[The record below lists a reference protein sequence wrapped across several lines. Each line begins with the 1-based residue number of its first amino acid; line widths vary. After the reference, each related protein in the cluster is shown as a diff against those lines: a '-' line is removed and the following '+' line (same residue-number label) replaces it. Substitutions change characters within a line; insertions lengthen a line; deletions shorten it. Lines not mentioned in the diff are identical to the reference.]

1 MGQLNSVSAGL
12 VPFVTLVLFSGIASP
27 QAWFMMAIMEQE
39 FRWSAARD
47 ADGYRLPGPD
57 HLGRWAAVAMVVS
70 VLLHVALF
78 FSLDKVKIAFGIT
91 PADELITEPI
101 DIRRVEV
108 KPYVEESL
116 PPVETLL
123 TPPNDT
129 ADLLD
134 EIDLLEMLPK
144 DVDIDI
150 SPNVVDP
157 EYAIKM
163 SNPLASGEVS
173 QTVNEISSKFDL
185 EANLP
190 EFGRMTTELQPA
202 AVGQIIV
209 DPGAVKVDD
218 GEMANF
224 TDQLIKQGNQG
235 LVDQGKLDGVESLDQ
250 LLNLPA
256 NLLLS
261 KKTLLP
267 SDLLFEFN
275 RAELRESAKVGLMK
289 LALLIDKN
297 PSLYCWIEGHTD
309 LIGSD
314 ESNFK
319 LSELRAEAV
328 KSYLVQSLRM
338 DPERIFTRGFG
349 KLQPLITSGDP
360 KAQAPNRRVEIR
372 MRKTPPPKG
381 DIRKTPR
388 ARAVEVAPE
397 PPRAVL
403 VKPNLD
409 AIHPKEPEPP
419 QARPVEPPRA
429 EAVPPLAVPVEEDA
443 PVAVPRAVPIEP

>member
-1 MGQLNSVSAGL
+1 M
-12 VPFVTLVLFSGIASP
+12 I
-27 QAWFMMAIMEQE
+27 IMEQE
-39 FRWSAARD
+39 FRWSAERD
-47 ADGYRLPGPD
+47 TDGYRLPGPD

-70 VLLHVALF
+70 VLLHVCLF
-78 FSLDKVKIAFGIT
+78 FSLDRVKIAFGNLPSDDLT
-91 PADELITEPI
+91 TEPI
-101 DIRRVEV
+101 DIRVEV

-116 PPVETLL
+116 PPVEDII
-123 TPPNDT
+123 TPPNET

-144 DVDIDI
+144 EVEIDI
-150 SPNVVDP
+150 SPNVIDP
-157 EYAIKM
+157 EYALKM
-163 SNPLASGEVS
+163 SNPLASGEVDI
-173 QTVNEISSKFDL
+173 VANEISSKFDL

-190 EFGRMTTELQPA
+190 EFGRMTTDIQPA

-224 TDQLIKQGNQG
+224 TDELIKKGNQG
-235 LVDQGKLDGVESLDQ
+235 LVDRGKLDGVESLDQ
-250 LLNLPA
+250 LLNLPE

-275 RAELRESAKVGLMK
+275 RHELRESAKVGLMK

-314 ESNFK
+314 ESNFQ
-319 LSELRAEAV
+319 LSERRAEAV
-328 KSYLVQSLRM
+328 KNYLVKSMRM
-338 DPERIFTRGFG
+338 DPERILTRGFG
-349 KLQPLITSGDP
+349 KLQPLITSGDA
-360 KAQAPNRRVEIR
+360 KTQAPNRRVEIR
-372 MRKTPPPKG
+372 MRIAPPPKE
-381 DIRKTPR
+381 DIKVIPK
-388 ARAVEVAPE
+388 ARPAEVKPEPE
-397 PPRAVL
+397 PPKAVL
-403 VKPNLD
+403 VKPNLN
-409 AIHPKEPEPP
+409 AI
-419 QARPVEPPRA
+419 PVEEPAAPRAEVVPPRA
-429 EAVPPLAVPVEEDA
+429 TPIEEDA

>member
-1 MGQLNSVSAGL
+1 
-12 VPFVTLVLFSGIASP
+12 
-27 QAWFMMAIMEQE
+27 MMTNMEQE
-39 FRWSAARD
+39 FRWSSARD

-70 VLLHVALF
+70 VLLHVVLF
-78 FSLDKVKIAFGIT
+78 FSLDRVKIAFGIMKT
-91 PADELITEPI
+91 DDLVTEPI

-108 KPYVEESL
+108 KPYVEESQ
-116 PPVETLL
+116 PPVENVI
-123 TPPNDT
+123 TPPNDS
-129 ADLLD
+129 AALLD
-134 EIDLLEMLPK
+134 EIDLLEILPK

-150 SPNVVDP
+150 APSVVDP
-157 EYAIKM
+157 EYALKM
-163 SNPLASGEVS
+163 TNPLASGAIDE
-173 QTVNEISSKFDL
+173 TVNEISSKFDL

-190 EFGRMTTELQPA
+190 DFGRMTTELQPA

-224 TDQLIKQGNQG
+224 TDELIKKGSQG
-235 LVDQGKLDGVESLDQ
+235 LVDQGKLDGVESLDE
-250 LLNLPA
+250 LLDLPS

-275 RAELRESAKVGLMK
+275 KAELRESAKVGLMK

-297 PSLYCWIEGHTD
+297 PTLYCWIEGHTD

-314 ESNFK
+314 EPNIK
-319 LSELRAEAV
+319 LSERRAEAV
-328 KSYLVQSLRM
+328 KTYLVKSMRM
-338 DPERIFTRGFG
+338 NPERIFTRGFG
-349 KLQPLITSGDP
+349 ETQPLVLEGDAN
-360 KAQAPNRRVEIR
+360 AQAPNRRVEIR

-381 DIRKTPR
+381 TIQTPK
-388 ARAVEVAPE
+388 AQPVVVEPTPQPE
-397 PPRAVL
+397 PPKAVL

-409 AIHPKEPEPP
+409 AIPVDEP
-419 QARPVEPPRA
+419 EPPRA
-429 EAVPPLAVPVEEDA
+429 EPVPPIVEPVPPRAEPIEENAPADPPRAVPVE
-443 PVAVPRAVPIEP
+443 P

>member
-1 MGQLNSVSAGL
+1 
-12 VPFVTLVLFSGIASP
+12 
-27 QAWFMMAIMEQE
+27 MMAIMEQDY
-39 FRWSAARD
+39 RWSAERD

-70 VLLHVALF
+70 VLLHAALF
-78 FSLDKVKIAFGIT
+78 FSLDRVKIAFGIS
-91 PADELITEPI
+91 PADELVTEPV

-116 PPVETLL
+116 PPVETIL

-144 DVDIDI
+144 EAEIDI
-150 SPNVVDP
+150 SPNAVDP

-163 SNPLASGEVS
+163 SNPLASGEASEV
-173 QTVNEISSKFDL
+173 VNEISSKFDL

-190 EFGRMTTELQPA
+190 EYGRMTTELQPA
-202 AVGQIIV
+202 AVGQVII

-224 TDQLIKQGNQG
+224 TDQLIKKGNQG
-235 LVDQGKLDGVESLDQ
+235 LVDQGKLDGVESIDQ

-338 DPERIFTRGFG
+338 DEERIFTRGFG
-349 KLQPLITSGDP
+349 KLQPLISSGDAE
-360 KAQAPNRRVEIR
+360 AQAPNRRVEIR

-381 DIRKTPR
+381 DLRKTPV
-388 ARAVEVAPE
+388 ARPVEVAPE

-409 AIHPKEPEPP
+409 AIHAKDSGPSQE
-419 QARPVEPPRA
+419 RSEPPRA
-429 EAVPPLAVPVEEDA
+429 EVIPPLAVPVDEDA

>member
-1 MGQLNSVSAGL
+1 
-12 VPFVTLVLFSGIASP
+12 
-27 QAWFMMAIMEQE
+27 MMANMEQE
-39 FRWSAARD
+39 FRWSTARD

-78 FSLDKVKIAFGIT
+78 FSLDRVKIAFGIMKT
-91 PADELITEPI
+91 DDIVTEPI

-108 KPYVEESL
+108 KPYVEESQ
-116 PPVETLL
+116 PPVENVIS
-123 TPPNDT
+123 PPNDS
-129 ADLLD
+129 AALLD
-134 EIDLLEMLPK
+134 EIDLLEILPK

-150 SPNVVDP
+150 APSVVDP
-157 EYAIKM
+157 EYALKM
-163 SNPLASGEVS
+163 THPLASGEIDER
-173 QTVNEISSKFDL
+173 VNEISSKFDL

-190 EFGRMTTELQPA
+190 DFGRMTTELQPA

-224 TDQLIKQGNQG
+224 TDELIKKGSQG
-235 LVDQGKLDGVESLDQ
+235 LVDQGKLVGVESLDE
-250 LLNLPA
+250 LLDLPS

-275 RAELRESAKVGLMK
+275 KAELRESAKVGLMK

-297 PSLYCWIEGHTD
+297 PTLYCWIEGHTD

-314 ESNFK
+314 EPNIK
-319 LSELRAEAV
+319 LSERRAEAV
-328 KSYLVQSLRM
+328 KTYLVKSMRM
-338 DPERIFTRGFG
+338 NPERIFTRGFG
-349 KLQPLITSGDP
+349 ETQPLVLEGDAN
-360 KAQAPNRRVEIR
+360 AQAPNRRVEIR

-381 DIRKTPR
+381 TIQVPKAQPVVVEPTPQ
-388 ARAVEVAPE
+388 PE
-397 PPRAVL
+397 SPKAVL

-409 AIHPKEPEPP
+409 AIPVDEP
-419 QARPVEPPRA
+419 EPPRA
-429 EAVPPLAVPVEEDA
+429 EPIPPIAEPVPPRAEPIEENAPADPPRAVPVE
-443 PVAVPRAVPIEP
+443 P

>member
-1 MGQLNSVSAGL
+1 
-12 VPFVTLVLFSGIASP
+12 
-27 QAWFMMAIMEQE
+27 MMAIMEQE

-70 VLLHVALF
+70 VLLHVVLF
-78 FSLDKVKIAFGIT
+78 FSLDRVKIAFGIME
-91 PADELITEPI
+91 ADDLVTQPI
-101 DIRRVEV
+101 DISRVEV
-108 KPYVEESL
+108 KPYIEESQT
-116 PPVETLL
+116 PIEEVI
-123 TPPNDT
+123 TPPNDS
-129 ADLLD
+129 AALLD
-134 EIDLLEMLPK
+134 EIDLLEILPK
-144 DVDIDI
+144 DVEIDI
-150 SPNVVDP
+150 APSVVDP
-157 EYAIKM
+157 EYALKM
-163 SNPLASGEVS
+163 SNPLASGELDEK
-173 QTVNEISSKFDL
+173 VNEISSKFDL

-190 EFGRMTTELQPA
+190 DFGRMTTELQPA

-224 TDQLIKQGNQG
+224 TDELIKKGNEG
-235 LVDQGKLDGVESLDQ
+235 LVDQGKLDGIKSIDELLD
-250 LLNLPA
+250 LPA

-297 PSLYCWIEGHTD
+297 PTLYCWIEGHTD

-314 ESNFK
+314 EANIK
-319 LSELRAEAV
+319 LSERRAEAV
-328 KSYLVQSLRM
+328 KIYLVKSMRM

-349 KLQPLITSGDP
+349 KTQPLVIEGDEN
-360 KAQAPNRRVEIR
+360 AQAPNRRVEIR

-381 DIRKTPR
+381 AIKTPI
-388 ARAVEVAPE
+388 AKPVIVEPEPTPE

-403 VKPNLD
+403 VKPNLK
-409 AIHPKEPEPP
+409 AIPVEEP
-419 QARPVEPPRA
+419 EPPRA
-429 EAVPPLAVPVEEDA
+429 EVVPPRAEIVPPRAEPIEEELPVE
-443 PVAVPRAVPIEP
+443 PPRAVPIEP